1 MILEEFGMYGMSFGT
16 TVIELIA
23 LYFVVKWG
31 VKNGIDDYYKEKEY
45 CAEKEEEQEERQEE
59 QQEEREIG
67 LEME

>member
-23 LYFVVKWG
+23 LYFVVKWA
-31 VKNGIDDYYKEKEY
+31 VKNGIREYY
-45 CAEKEEEQEERQEE
+45 AEKEEEQEEQQE